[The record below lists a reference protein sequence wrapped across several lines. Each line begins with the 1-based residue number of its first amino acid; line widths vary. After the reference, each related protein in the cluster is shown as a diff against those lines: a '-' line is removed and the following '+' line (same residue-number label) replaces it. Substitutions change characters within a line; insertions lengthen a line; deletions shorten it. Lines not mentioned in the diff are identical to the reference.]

1 MLEAEEK
8 AYSLGN
14 EEKNLFFCIRTKS
27 KCMNVTVFNPAQ
39 LQVLDMMSF
48 VDSPEALAE
57 LKKAISDYFAKQAQK
72 EIDRLWESG
81 ELNEEK
87 VENFYQLHERTPYK

>member
-1 MLEAEEK
+1 
-8 AYSLGN
+8 
-14 EEKNLFFCIRTKS
+14 
-27 KCMNVTVFNPAQ
+27 MNVTVFNPAQ

-72 EIDRLWESG
+72 EIDRLWENG
-81 ELNEEK
+81 ELKRKKSKNSTNCMNVLPINEYEK
-87 VENFYQLHERTPYK
+87 HCIRYKFTDYCNFSEE

>member
-1 MLEAEEK
+1 MH
-8 AYSLGN
+8 Y
-14 EEKNLFFCIRTKS
+14 IDYKS
-27 KCMNVTVFNPAQ
+27 KYMNVTVFNPAQ
-39 LQVLDMMSF
+39 LQVLEMMSF

-72 EIDRLWESG
+72 EIDRLWENG

-87 VENFYQLHERTPYK
+87 SINSINYMNVLHINEYEKHCIGY

>member
-1 MLEAEEK
+1 
-8 AYSLGN
+8 
-14 EEKNLFFCIRTKS
+14 
-27 KCMNVTVFNPAQ
+27 MNTTVFNPAQ
-39 LQVLDMMSF
+39 LQVLEMMSF

-72 EIDRLWESG
+72 EIDRLWENG

-87 VENFYQLHERTPYK
+87 VDKIYQLHERTPYK

>member
-1 MLEAEEK
+1 
-8 AYSLGN
+8 
-14 EEKNLFFCIRTKS
+14 
-27 KCMNVTVFNPAQ
+27 MNVTVFNPAQ

-72 EIDRLWESG
+72 EIDRLWENG

-87 VENFYQLHERTPYK
+87 VPLSLIHI

>member
-1 MLEAEEK
+1 
-8 AYSLGN
+8 
-14 EEKNLFFCIRTKS
+14 
-27 KCMNVTVFNPAQ
+27 MNATVFNPAQ
-39 LQVLDMMSF
+39 LQVLEMMSF

-72 EIDRLWESG
+72 EIDRLWENG

-87 VENFYQLHERTPYK
+87 SINSTNYMNVLPINEYEKHCIGYKLTDYCNFSEE